1 MKILLDMNLSPL
13 WVDHLGAAGVESV
26 HWSQVGAPD
35 ASDAV
40 LMDWAR
46 AHDFVVFTNDL
57 DFSALLALTQQ
68 SRPSVLQLRSQ
79 QLLPAEI
86 GTLVLEVLDQCR
98 GVLLDGALV
107 SVDRA
112 TARVRVL
119 PLARAVDDTEG

>member
-1 MKILLDMNLSPL
+1 M
-13 WVDHLGAAGVESV
+13 DHLRAAGIEPV

-57 DFSALLALTQQ
+57 DFSAILALTQQ
-68 SRPSVLQLRSQ
+68 SRPSVVQLRSQ
-79 QLLPAEI
+79 QLLPTEI
-86 GTLVLEVLDQCR
+86 GALVLEVLAQCR
-98 GVLLDGALV
+98 EALLDGALV

-119 PLARAVDDTEG
+119 PLARTEDDTEG